1 VYSGLE
7 FMFLF
12 FEVKD
17 FSSPGRKLP
26 VEWGHLF
33 SKGPSLPHRARMS
46 SRAREIGIVKHNQQR
61 TFSERINQVTD
72 ESGRSLIK
80 VKVTL

>member
-1 VYSGLE
+1 MLHSVVGQLALQTEIHIGSKHQGSQALKKVLEKHVYSGLE

-26 VEWGHLF
+26 VE
-33 SKGPSLPHRARMS
+33 
-46 SRAREIGIVKHNQQR
+46 
-61 TFSERINQVTD
+61 
-72 ESGRSLIK
+72 
-80 VKVTL
+80 